1 MNSEREPVNNL
12 ASISCDRFNRCS
24 ANICPLD
31 PEWHKR
37 KHLNGE
43 RICFYLLE
51 AQKTNAKAVFE
62 CGGRG
67 CLYAVMQE
75 ATPAIYS
82 TVFGSNAFAG
92 TSTPAP
98 IARSAALRRYVCPGV
113 AKFAP
118 PDAADVNALATE
130 AALIP
135 ALLHIIGYATV
146 IGEDGIFGA

>member
-12 ASISCDRFNRCS
+12 VSISCDRFNRCS

-75 ATPAIYS
+75 ATPAIIYQYHAIKYALERS
-82 TVFGSNAFAG
+82 KKAGSRLG
-92 TSTPAP
+92 
-98 IARSAALRRYVCPGV
+98 R
-113 AKFAP
+113 K
-118 PDAADVNALATE
+118 
-130 AALIP
+130 
-135 ALLHIIGYATV
+135 IG
-146 IGEDGIFGA
+146 GE

>member
-67 CLYAVMQE
+67 CLYALMQE
-75 ATPAIYS
+75 ATLAIINQHHAIKYALEKS
-82 TVFGSNAFAG
+82 KKTGSRLG
-92 TSTPAP
+92 
-98 IARSAALRRYVCPGV
+98 
-113 AKFAP
+113 KK
-118 PDAADVNALATE
+118 
-130 AALIP
+130 
-135 ALLHIIGYATV
+135 IG
-146 IGEDGIFGA
+146 GE